1 MKILIT
7 GTDGA
12 IGKELSNLFSETQ
25 FDVLKHTKKKKN
37 IKSKNFFFCQDLS
50 KKFQLNEKI
59 NIIIHCAG
67 SNKKTFKN
75 NKKNIFNKNLKII
88 KNLIE
93 FSNRNCV
100 NKFFFLSSVDVYG
113 EIKKKIIFE
122 NCTGKKISLYGKLK
136 LASEKALFNKSNKF
150 SLIALRLPGVLTIL
164 DSKQKPYLINL
175 IQKMKKNKKIE
186 IYNPKSLFN
195 NTLDV
200 KEIFEVIKYM
210 INKNIKSSIYNL
222 SASKP
227 IFFDKIVELLKKK
240 IGYKKNILIVK
251 NKKNSFTI
259 DNKKIIKETGVKIN
273 STDKI
278 VKRFLKNYLSK

>member
-1 MKILIT
+1 
-7 GTDGA
+7 
-12 IGKELSNLFSETQ
+12 
-25 FDVLKHTKKKKN
+25 
-37 IKSKNFFFCQDLS
+37 
-50 KKFQLNEKI
+50 
-59 NIIIHCAG
+59 
-67 SNKKTFKN
+67 
-75 NKKNIFNKNLKII
+75 
-88 KNLIE
+88 
-93 FSNRNCV
+93 
-100 NKFFFLSSVDVYG
+100 
-113 EIKKKIIFE
+113 
-122 NCTGKKISLYGKLK
+122 
-136 LASEKALFNKSNKF
+136 
-150 SLIALRLPGVLTIL
+150 
-164 DSKQKPYLINL
+164 
-175 IQKMKKNKKIE
+175 MKKNKKIE